1 MNIMEFDELQQIWDT
16 QNNKPLFAINE
27 RALHNRILSKM
38 RKTRHITN
46 ASEFLL
52 IIVNLGVG
60 CFILGV
66 NLYKQHSNMFLYGM
80 AAWMFATFLY
90 SLVSRIRRIK
100 SNRRFDRSMHGDLDH
115 AIAVANYQVRLSQ
128 VMRWNIVPIG
138 ILSLLSIWESGK
150 SFWIAGA
157 ILILFILA
165 FYGGLWENNIYKA
178 RKRELEILKEKLE
191 TKD

>member
-1 MNIMEFDELQQIWDT
+1 MEFDELQQIWDT

-38 RKTRHITN
+38 RKARHITN
-46 ASEFLL
+46 TSELLL

-66 NLYKQHSNMFLYGM
+66 NLYKQHSSMFLYGM

-100 SNRRFDRSMHGDLDH
+100 GDRRFDRSMHGDLNH
-115 AIAVANYQVRLSQ
+115 AISVATYQVRLSQ
-128 VMRWNIVPIG
+128 AMRWNILPIG

-150 SFWIAGA
+150 SVWIGGA
-157 ILILFILA
+157 ILILFALA

-178 RKRELEILKEKLE
+178 RKRELETLKEKLE